1 MRHVESF
8 LSIQGEGKYA
18 GRLAFF
24 FRFAGCNLRC
34 EGFGGE
40 RISPKTGEILH
51 GCDTIRAVFTNHFE
65 HEEILNLAQ
74 LLDKIQ
80 NFAEQSV
87 SEQNSTYCRNPASQN
102 SKNFAA
108 RNLAAQN
115 FTNFASQNFVAQN
128 YDISSAT
135 SLGVSST
142 ASLAQNFKNSA
153 KQASAEQNFAP
164 RLSSAANSAAS
175 LAQNSIGSVCPKSPI
190 SQNSSNLNP
199 QSSVSPQSAKLYQK
213 PIIVIT
219 GGEPMLHYKEALF
232 YEFVCELLAR
242 GYEVHFETNGTI
254 LVDFEKFPAYK
265 SCVFAI
271 SPKLSNSAEPRER
284 RLNFA
289 ALRNLKQN
297 AKDSFYKFVIS
308 PEFDAQPE
316 IAEILA
322 ACGGEVYCM
331 PCGADRRKLESAAQ
345 FCVDFCLKNGYNY
358 SDRLHIRIWGEKD
371 GV

>member
-1 MRHVESF
+1 MRLVESF

-34 EGFGGE
+34 AGFGGE
-40 RISPKTGEILH
+40 RISPKTGEILR

-74 LLDKIQ
+74 LLNKIP
-80 NFAEQSV
+80 NLPDLSRSAPACSAPGFCAAESFFESDTLNSAAAQTSLRPNGNAEKSLNLT
-87 SEQNSTYCRNPASQN
+87 SENSL
-102 SKNFAA
+102 NFAA
-108 RNLAAQN
+108 QNSLNLDPQ
-115 FTNFASQNFVAQN
+115 
-128 YDISSAT
+128 
-135 SLGVSST
+135 
-142 ASLAQNFKNSA
+142 
-153 KQASAEQNFAP
+153 
-164 RLSSAANSAAS
+164 SAAAS
-175 LAQNSIGSVCPKSPI
+175 
-190 SQNSSNLNP
+190 
-199 QSSVSPQSAKLYQK
+199 QSAKLYQK
-213 PIIVIT
+213 PIVVIT
-219 GGEPMLHYKEALF
+219 GGEPLLHHKEALF
-232 YEFVCELLAR
+232 YEFACELLAR
-242 GYEVHFETNGTI
+242 GYEAHFETNGTI
-254 LVDFEKFPAYK
+254 LVDFEKFPTYK

-284 RLNFA
+284 RLSFA
-289 ALRNLKQN
+289 ALRSLKQN

-331 PCGADRRKLESAAQ
+331 PCGADRRELESAAQ

>member
-1 MRHVESF
+1 MRLVESF

-34 EGFGGE
+34 AGFGGD
-40 RISPKTGEILH
+40 RVSPKTGEILR

-74 LLDKIQ
+74 LLNKIP
-80 NFAEQSV
+80 NLSDLSYSAPA
-87 SEQNSTYCRNPASQN
+87 CPASGFCAAESF
-102 SKNFAA
+102 SKSDT
-108 RNLAAQN
+108 L
-115 FTNFASQNFVAQN
+115 
-128 YDISSAT
+128 
-135 SLGVSST
+135 
-142 ASLAQNFKNSA
+142 
-153 KQASAEQNFAP
+153 
-164 RLSSAANSAAS
+164 NSAAVQTSPRPNGSAEKS
-175 LAQNSIGSVCPKSPI
+175 LNLTSENSLNFAVQNSL
-190 SQNSSNLNP
+190 NLNP
-199 QSSVSPQSAKLYQK
+199 QSSASPQSTKLYQK

-219 GGEPMLHYKEALF
+219 GGEPLLHYKEALF
-232 YEFVCELLAR
+232 YEFVCELLTR
-242 GYEVHFETNGTI
+242 GHAVHFETNGTI

-265 SCVFAI
+265 NCVFAI

-284 RLNFA
+284 RLSFA
-289 ALRNLKQN
+289 ALRSLKQN

-316 IAEILA
+316 IDEILA

-331 PCGADRRKLESAAQ
+331 PRGADRRELESAAQ